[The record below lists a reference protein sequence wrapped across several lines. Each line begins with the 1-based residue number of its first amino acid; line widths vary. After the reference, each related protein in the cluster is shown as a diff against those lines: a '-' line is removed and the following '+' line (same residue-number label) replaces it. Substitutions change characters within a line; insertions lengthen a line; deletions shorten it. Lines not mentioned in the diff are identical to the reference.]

1 MILQLRRAL
10 AVGGGMAW
18 LVLSIV
24 VLASHPSNQFD
35 LMAWGDIAGAVGLLA
50 LAIL

>member
-1 MILQLRRAL
+1 MTLRVQHILAI
-10 AVGGGMAW
+10 AGGLAW

-35 LMAWGDIAGAVGLLA
+35 LLAWGDIAGAIGLLA
-50 LAIL
+50 LALL